1 MIWIING
8 LLVWFFTYALTAKI
22 RLELVREKEDRLKDK
37 EDFELTI
44 YKKQEEIGKLEEE
57 FAEYK
62 KMIGEVI

>member
-1 MIWIING
+1 MTWVING

-22 RLELVREKEDRLKDK
+22 RLQLTEEKEARRQDEEEFKL
-37 EDFELTI
+37 EL
-44 YKKQEEIGKLEEE
+44 YKRQEEIGRIEEE